1 VFKRIVVL
9 GSTGSIG
16 RQTLE
21 VVDEKREHFEITAL
35 AAGANMELLARQI
48 RKYRPKYVSVAT
60 NEAARELK
68 SKYKPEGAEIL
79 IGAEGLVSLAGLRD
93 ADIILIAVT
102 GIHGL
107 YPALAALENRTAVAL
122 ANKETLVAGGALVI
136 EKARQTG
143 TPLLPVDSEHSAI
156 FQCLEQ
162 HNHDSI
168 DKLILTASGGPFL
181 NYSREELT
189 RVTPEKALCH
199 PKWQMGQKI
208 TVDSAGLINKG
219 LEVIEAHWLFDVGY
233 ERIEVVI
240 HPQSI
245 IHSMVQYSDGAV
257 VAELGLPD
265 MKVPIQ
271 YALTYPRR
279 LGNSFP
285 KPDFTALG
293 NLTFLKPDLAR
304 FPGLHLA
311 YEAGK
316 AGGTMPVVYNA
327 ANEIAVEYF
336 LKGLLGFT
344 DIPVLLEKVMNKHT
358 PAGILTIEEIIGADE
373 WARTIAR
380 SLIPA

>member
-1 VFKRIVVL
+1 MFKRIVVL